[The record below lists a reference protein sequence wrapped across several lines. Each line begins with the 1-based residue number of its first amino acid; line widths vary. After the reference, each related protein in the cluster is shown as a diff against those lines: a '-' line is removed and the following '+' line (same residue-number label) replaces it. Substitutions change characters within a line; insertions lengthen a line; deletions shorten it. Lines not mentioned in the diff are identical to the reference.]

1 MVFRAYLSITGG
13 ITVVEFRQATKQ
25 QLYEIAMNENN
36 RMAERYAAVRE
47 LQRRRKDALYR
58 N

>member
-13 ITVVEFRQATKQ
+13 ITVVDFRQATKQ

-36 RMAERYAAVRE
+36 RMAERYAAALE
-47 LQRRRKDALYR
+47 LQRRRKDALCR

>member
-13 ITVVEFRQATKQ
+13 ITVVDFRQATKQ

-36 RMAERYAAVRE
+36 RMAERYAAAHE
-47 LQRRRKDALYR
+47 LQRRRKDALCR

>member
-1 MVFRAYLSITGG
+1 MVNFS
-13 ITVVEFRQATKQ
+13 QATKQ

-36 RMAERYAAVRE
+36 RMAERYAAAHE
-47 LQRRRKDALYR
+47 LQRRRKDALCR